1 MDRRYGRGVV
11 AAIVALVAAIALTAP
26 VAARPS
32 APASVAGRS
41 VRAVTGA
48 CQAVGGG
55 PSTPAGPQ
63 RATVVIDTGTGPVWS
78 ACVSFSG
85 TISGTEA
92 LARAQSV
99 ITDLNPVYD
108 LYAGEGRAVCRLRGV
123 GTDPPDCLG
132 KSVDYWSYFRNGVY
146 ARGGAGTSTVHDG
159 DTEGWRFGHG
169 RVGPRAASLG
179 TQAVAAPPPAPT
191 TPPRA
196 TTATTRPPAGGGSGG
211 SGGGNTGAGAGPGA
225 PPDPGQAPAP
235 GGPLPAPPGSPDGS
249 GGPVASTSTAVV
261 DVEDGAVSGHEV
273 DEADRHG
280 DQEGAAAA
288 VAGSS
293 GGDGSGGG
301 SGTGGGAGGATSA
314 LGFAAVLAAIGA
326 AAVVVHR
333 RRTQALAPTP

>member
-169 RVGPRAASLG
+169 RAGPRPSTQG
-179 TQAVAAPPPAPT
+179 TQAVAAPPPTAP
-191 TPPRA
+191 PPTAPPVVPPTSPGPAAPVVPSAPAGTDGPSGPVSDATLPGA
-196 TTATTRPPAGGGSGG
+196 TTTAPPGATTSGPGAGSSSSTSRPGADGTAAPGGGSVV
-211 SGGGNTGAGAGPGA
+211 AGAASPA
-225 PPDPGQAPAP
+225 ASPPP
-235 GGPLPAPPGSPDGS
+235 
-249 GGPVASTSTAVV
+249 
-261 DVEDGAVSGHEV
+261 
-273 DEADRHG
+273 
-280 DQEGAAAA
+280 
-288 VAGSS
+288 
-293 GGDGSGGG
+293 GSGGG
-301 SGTGGGAGGATSA
+301 SSSSA
-314 LGFAAVLAAIGA
+314 IGFVAALAAVGA
-326 AAVVVHR
+326 VGFVVR
-333 RRTQALAPTP
+333 RRRRPSAV

>member
-11 AAIVALVAAIALTAP
+11 AAIGALVAAIALTAP

-32 APASVAGRS
+32 APGFVAGGS

-99 ITDLNPVYD
+99 ISDLNPVYD

-132 KSVDYWSYFRNGVY
+132 KSVDYWSYFRNGAY

-169 RVGPRAASLG
+169 RAGPRPSTQG
-179 TQAVAAPPPAPT
+179 TQAVVALPPTPPPPT
-191 TPPRA
+191 TPPVVPPTSPGPAASVVPSATAGPDGPPGPVPGPTVPGA
-196 TTATTRPPAGGGSGG
+196 TTTAPPGATTS
-211 SGGGNTGAGAGPGA
+211 STGAGSSSSTSRLGA
-225 PPDPGQAPAP
+225 NGTADPG
-235 GGPLPAPPGSPDGS
+235 GGMV
-249 GGPVASTSTAVV
+249 VA
-261 DVEDGAVSGHEV
+261 
-273 DEADRHG
+273 
-280 DQEGAAAA
+280 GAA
-288 VAGSS
+288 SPPTS
-293 GGDGSGGG
+293 PPTPSSGGG
-301 SGTGGGAGGATSA
+301 SSSS
-314 LGFAAVLAAIGA
+314 AIGFVA
-326 AAVVVHR
+326 ALSAVGAVGFVVR
-333 RRTQALAPTP
+333 RRRRPSSV